1 LTNDVY
7 VNVNYRQVRKAGR
20 TITVAQGEA
29 RAIGADGAHKL
40 IATMT
45 GTLMTVRSRDRIQ
58 G

>member
-1 LTNDVY
+1 MIGP
-7 VNVNYRQVRKAGR
+7 VRKAGR

-29 RAIGADGAHKL
+29 RAIGADGARKL

-45 GTLMTVRSRDRIQ
+45 GTLMTVRSRDGIQ